1 MGQNWPLGTQN
12 GFCVYELVAQLCLT
26 RCGPVDCS
34 PPGFSVHGILQ
45 ARTLVTVRT
54 GSRILQA
61 RIFPSAG
68 DLPHPGTEPGSPALL
83 ADSLPFEPPG
93 IYALKFF

>member
-1 MGQNWPLGTQN
+1 MGQNWPLGIRN
-12 GFCVYELVAQLCLT
+12 GFCAYELVAQLCLT

-34 PPGFSVHGILQ
+34 PPGFSVHGIF
-45 ARTLVTVRT
+45 
-54 GSRILQA
+54 QA

-93 IYALKFF
+93 IYALNFFKEFTSIIPRPPGL